1 MSSADGSAA
10 YIENLRTLYLY
21 EEAASE
27 KPGTYPGNQ
36 AGDADMFDW
45 SKDEQTWTPSEY
57 WLWNMRAEISANM
70 SSGNYQLNT
79 PIFDMYINDLSNIE
93 AWTKSQMGGLPG
105 ACVPEVM
112 RFNGNGGSTAAGQ
125 NSACSEPGSPNWNAL
140 DITQRPRAVRLHVG
154 AVPGHRE
161 RRVPEEG
168 VPVHGGHRPVPAR
181 LPERRH

>member
-1 MSSADGSAA
+1 MNSADGSAA

-27 KPGTYPGNQ
+27 KAGTYPGNQ

-45 SKDEQTWTPSEY
+45 SQDEQTWTPSEY

-70 SSGNYQLNT
+70 SSGNYQLNV

-112 RFNGNGGSTAAGQ
+112 RFNGNGGSTAAGAELGVQ
-125 NSACSEPGSPNWNAL
+125 RARLAELERAGHH
-140 DITQRPRAVRLHVG
+140 QRPRAVPLHVG
-154 AVPGHRE
+154 AVRGHRE
-161 RRVPEEG
+161 
-168 VPVHGGHRPVPAR
+168 PAR
-181 LPERRH
+181 S